1 MSTKVKAVKKCPTF
15 TKEIIAFD
23 KKGNK
28 VIKTVEVSDHF
39 LVIMNNGSSIAVSAK
54 DLGQYGI
61 AGVVTDDKSQKIVEV
76 SKETVDNDDD
86 DDDSD
91 EETETETE
99 TETKTENVNPGLISG
114 SIK

>member
-15 TKEIIAFD
+15 MKEIITFN
-23 KKGNK
+23 KKGKK
-28 VIKTVEVSDHF
+28 VVKTVEVSDHF

-61 AGVVTDDKSQKIVEV
+61 AGAITDDKSQKIVEV
-76 SKETVDNDDD
+76 SKETVDNDDND
-86 DDDSD
+86 PD

-99 TETKTENVNPGLISG
+99 TETKTENVNPGLING